1 MEPII
6 EKLNINFII
15 EIGSDYGVNTKNILE
30 YCLKE
35 NKKMVAIDPNPK
47 FDLDEFNEIYGD
59 KFKLYQDLS
68 LLILP
73 SLKDYD
79 CVLVDGDHNW
89 YTVYNELKII
99 ENSADKEFPLVF
111 LHDIY
116 WPYGRRDLYYDP
128 ETIPDKYLNPYKKE
142 AIDINTDTLAN
153 NGLNGHLNN
162 ALNSNTKH
170 NGVLTAIE
178 DFMEGSDFDLNFIKI
193 NAFHGLGILYEKNS
207 KLKKII
213 ESVIAEGNLL
223 ELVEKNYLTKIIN
236 LQNDVKSL
244 RGIKSSLEK
253 VNEDNVLEIGRKDD
267 EIRELIGVKESLEK
281 VNEDNVLEIGRKDDE
296 IKSLFEDNKHLK
308 EINSNHEMMLNTKNK
323 KISALEKENNS
334 LHNINLNNIKKI
346 TENDVELAK
355 LNEENEILKDNLS
368 EFANEKI
375 NLKIQKDQIDKI
387 EKEKEFLEQINNENT
402 EIILKK
408 NQNIVKLEKTLE
420 KQINDNESMQNEI
433 ISLKINIESLLEK
446 IDKKERK
453 IKDLNSLSSNL
464 SDEIK
469 LKENKLAKLFNQIDH
484 LELINENKNNI
495 INSLKDNDKSIE
507 LESLREDYDSLL
519 DRNSQLSKTKM
530 EQFENIKS
538 LRYDK
543 KSLIN
548 EVNSFENKI
557 NQLNNTIKDLQKI
570 NENKNNIINSLKD
583 NDKSIE
589 LESLREDYDS
599 LLDRNSQLSKTKN
612 EQVKVI
618 NSLRDENQNL
628 IAEGN
633 KKNKQISSLK
643 KNIEEKALTID
654 SLKDNDKSVE
664 FQSLQRDYDIL
675 LNENSQL
682 SENNNNQFELINS
695 LKNEKKELISECDD
709 KNRKIEEL
717 INFNGELELKEQ
729 KKSRDLVGVENENKN
744 LEKNNISL
752 LKINGEQKE
761 KIRSLKKEKEN
772 LIKTVREYKNLVE
785 EYENSSSWKVTKPL
799 RDAKKLLK

>member
-1 MEPII
+1 MNRFWNQIMEPII

-296 IKSLFEDNKHLK
+296 IRELIGVKESLEKVNEDNVLEIGRKDDEIRELIGVKESLEKVNEDNVLEIGRKDDEIKSLFEDNKHLK

-543 KSLIN
+543 KSF
-548 EVNSFENKI
+548 VNKG
-557 NQLNNTIKDLQKI
+557 K
-570 NENKNNIINSLKD
+570 
-583 NDKSIE
+583 
-589 LESLREDYDS
+589 Y
-599 LLDRNSQLSKTKN
+599 
-612 EQVKVI
+612 
-618 NSLRDENQNL
+618 
-628 IAEGN
+628 
-633 KKNKQISSLK
+633 
-643 KNIEEKALTID
+643 
-654 SLKDNDKSVE
+654 
-664 FQSLQRDYDIL
+664 
-675 LNENSQL
+675 
-682 SENNNNQFELINS
+682 
-695 LKNEKKELISECDD
+695 
-709 KNRKIEEL
+709 
-717 INFNGELELKEQ
+717 
-729 KKSRDLVGVENENKN
+729 
-744 LEKNNISL
+744 
-752 LKINGEQKE
+752 
-761 KIRSLKKEKEN
+761 
-772 LIKTVREYKNLVE
+772 
-785 EYENSSSWKVTKPL
+785 
-799 RDAKKLLK
+799 